1 MESWS
6 TMNEE
11 KRKRE
16 FKEEEKKARE
26 KLKLDPKTKK
36 RDWNKLRSL
45 RRTGSGE
52 EGQEKRKQ
60 PLKKQ
65 EKR

>member
-6 TMNEE
+6 TMTEE

-45 RRTGSGE
+45 RRT
-52 EGQEKRKQ
+52 
-60 PLKKQ
+60 
-65 EKR
+65 